1 MKSGRSSL
9 FELASSAENHP
20 EVSPPVHISALRT
33 SFLMDGGGTPTQ
45 CRGCYGSNCT
55 GLQAVYRRRAES
67 LNPSRTSI
75 QQGWSSGG
83 QASRQEGRLAGR
95 ERLERA
101 LKSGR
106 STLFEPA
113 SSAENHP
120 EVSPPVHISA
130 LRTSFLMDG
139 GGTPAHCRGCCG
151 SNCRELRAVYRLRAK
166 SLSPSRTPM
175 QQGWSR
181 GGQASRQQDRLTGR
195 ERLEQALKSGRSTLF
210 EPASSAEN
218 HPEVSPPVHISA
230 LRTSFLMDGGGTP
243 AQCRGCYGS
252 DDTESQAIF
261 FL

>member
-1 MKSGRSSL
+1 
-9 FELASSAENHP
+9 
-20 EVSPPVHISALRT
+20 
-33 SFLMDGGGTPTQ
+33 
-45 CRGCYGSNCT
+45 
-55 GLQAVYRRRAES
+55 
-67 LNPSRTSI
+67 
-75 QQGWSSGG
+75 
-83 QASRQEGRLAGR
+83 
-95 ERLERA
+95 
-101 LKSGR
+101 
-106 STLFEPA
+106 
-113 SSAENHP
+113 
-120 EVSPPVHISA
+120 
-130 LRTSFLMDG
+130 MDG

-230 LRTSFLMDGGGTP
+230 LRTSFLVDGGGTPAQCRGCYGSNSIGLHAVYRRKEDLLNPSCTSTQQGWSSAGQDSRQQCRQARRERLERPLKSGRSSLFELASSAENHPEVSPPVHISALRTSFLMDGGGTP